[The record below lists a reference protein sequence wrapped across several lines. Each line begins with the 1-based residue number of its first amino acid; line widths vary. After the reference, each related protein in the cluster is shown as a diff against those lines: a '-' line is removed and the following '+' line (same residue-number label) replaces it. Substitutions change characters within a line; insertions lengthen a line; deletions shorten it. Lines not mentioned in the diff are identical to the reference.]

1 MGPGWAGRKVCRRI
15 TCEFFNLCNPP
26 RPDDHIGYLPRIH
39 ASAVEEL
46 EEMGVESIHDI
57 PEDFSLTE
65 RLVRTAYSYAFP
77 WHSPICHNLHHISM
91 DENQTSAPKS
101 TLNPAKWIAQL
112 VAAVILAEGIWGLLA
127 SLTSNVLVPL
137 LARVMGGDPQSPLYL
152 GKGELNVPALFN
164 SFLALCLAGIVFVLL
179 HEWSR
184 RKPAPVRVKMM
195 RVTKKVSQPAAGPLS
210 IMAHP
215 EPVAAP
221 AQTAVTPPPAPQIS
235 QAPVSSPPVLAPQQS
250 KPTPPPVG
258 APAKPAKPKPPREVY
273 YNIVGEPIN
282 PTEDD

>member
-1 MGPGWAGRKVCRRI
+1 
-15 TCEFFNLCNPP
+15 
-26 RPDDHIGYLPRIH
+26 
-39 ASAVEEL
+39 
-46 EEMGVESIHDI
+46 
-57 PEDFSLTE
+57 
-65 RLVRTAYSYAFP
+65 
-77 WHSPICHNLHHISM
+77 M

-101 TLNPAKWIAQL
+101 TLNPAKWIGQL

-127 SLTSNVLVPL
+127 SLTSNLLVPL
-137 LARVMGGDPQSPLYL
+137 LARVRDGDPQSPLYL

-164 SFLALCLAGIVFVLL
+164 SVLALCLAGIVFVLL

-195 RVTKKVSQPAAGPLS
+195 RVTKKVSQAAAGPLS
-210 IMAHP
+210 IMAPP

-221 AQTAVTPPPAPQIS
+221 TQTAVTPLPAPQIS
-235 QAPVSSPPVLAPQQS
+235 QAPVSAPPVPAPQQL
-250 KPTPPPVG
+250 KPTPPPVV
-258 APAKPAKPKPPREVY
+258 APAKPAKPKPPKEVY